1 MQDQDHYVDVDN
13 ELRLKEISRRSAC
26 DRCRRMKTRCDRG
39 SNWDLAQLQQ
49 CRRCWQ
55 ARVKCITTME
65 GQQHINRP
73 SDEPNHRH
81 WKHFRAPSYASSS
94 SYQVPEVLKHASGQH
109 SNTSAE
115 QSRGQFTADVPPS
128 YPTAADSRSDY
139 DIWSTYDID
148 NSWRDSGEGLN
159 QEGTPTHTRL
169 ASISSTNRAL
179 QNPAQSIDI
188 TDSSTDVQSLLA
200 TSHFNHTSE
209 ECRDLFLHD
218 SSMPLESESLDKTI
232 MSELMKFNNRV
243 SLDLQDSPET
253 SHITTNNKSV
263 LVKTF
268 QHSIVFT
275 ELLAR
280 IRQAGDISD
289 GSSSGSESAE
299 LRYGCSAS
307 EPYSKVDTD
316 LALQLL
322 SCNMNVNNMYKR
334 LYMELRTR
342 SWEIGNAHVLPTLSL
357 EGLQSLDVVMRNQV
371 LLHVC
376 LLNFAKIQS
385 EFEVIRSRGYL
396 TPTAEK
402 TFQIVIGAS
411 RNRALS
417 DGLGVEQSLENFRQ
431 MLVDGGVLSL

>member
-1 MQDQDHYVDVDN
+1 MQDQDQYADVDN

-39 SNWDLAQLQQ
+39 SNWDLVQLQQ

-65 GQQHINRP
+65 GQQHLNRP
-73 SDEPNHRH
+73 SDEPTHRH
-81 WKHFRAPSYASSS
+81 WKQFRTPSYASSS
-94 SYQVPEVLKHASGQH
+94 SYQGSEVAQEAVGQH

-128 YPTAADSRSDY
+128 YPMVADTTSDC

-148 NSWRDSGEGLN
+148 HSWRDLGEGLS
-159 QEGTPTHTRL
+159 QEGNSTHTRL
-169 ASISSTNRAL
+169 TTISPANRTL
-179 QNPAQSIDI
+179 QNPTPSIDM
-188 TDSSTDVQSLLA
+188 TDSFTNVQSLLA
-200 TSHFNHTSE
+200 ATHFNHTSQ

-218 SSMPLESESLDKTI
+218 SSMPMDSESLDQTI

-243 SLDLQDSPET
+243 LLDLQDSTEASQHTT
-253 SHITTNNKSV
+253 SSKSV

-268 QHSIVFT
+268 QHSIIFT

-280 IRQAGDISD
+280 IRQAGDISE

-299 LRYGCSAS
+299 PRYGCSAS

-376 LLNFAKIQS
+376 LLNFGKIKS

-411 RNRALS
+411 RNRAMS
-417 DGLGVEQSLENFRQ
+417 DGLGIEQSLENFRQ
-431 MLVDGGVLSL
+431 MLVDGGVMSL

>member
-1 MQDQDHYVDVDN
+1 MQDQDQYADVDN

-55 ARVKCITTME
+55 ARVKCITSME
-65 GQQHINRP
+65 GQQHLNRP
-73 SDEPNHRH
+73 SDEPTHRH
-81 WKHFRAPSYASSS
+81 WKQLRTPSYASSS
-94 SYQVPEVLKHASGQH
+94 SYQVSEVVQDVGGQH
-109 SNTSAE
+109 SNTPAE
-115 QSRGQFTADVPPS
+115 QNRGQFTADVPPS
-128 YPTAADSRSDY
+128 YPMATDARSDY

-148 NSWRDSGEGLN
+148 HSWRDLGEGLG
-159 QEGTPTHTRL
+159 QEGNSKNARIATIPPTKRM
-169 ASISSTNRAL
+169 L
-179 QNPAQSIDI
+179 QNPNSSIDM
-188 TDSSTDVQSLLA
+188 TDSSTDVQGLLA
-200 TSHFNHTSE
+200 TTQFNHTSQ

-218 SSMPLESESLDKTI
+218 SSMSLESETLDKTI
-232 MSELMKFNNRV
+232 MSELMKFNNKV

-253 SHITTNNKSV
+253 SQFPASNKSV

-280 IRQAGDISD
+280 IRQAGDTSD
-289 GSSSGSESAE
+289 GSSSGSESAD

-334 LYMELRTR
+334 LYMEMRTR

-385 EFEVIRSRGYL
+385 EFEVIRGRGYL

-417 DGLGVEQSLENFRQ
+417 DGLGIEQSLENFRQ
-431 MLVDGGVLSL
+431 MLVDGGILSL